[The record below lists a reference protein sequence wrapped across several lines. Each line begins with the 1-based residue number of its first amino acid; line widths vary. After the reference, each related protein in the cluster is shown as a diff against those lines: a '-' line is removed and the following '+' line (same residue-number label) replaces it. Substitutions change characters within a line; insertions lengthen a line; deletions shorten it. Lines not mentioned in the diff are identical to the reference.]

1 MWLSRHILYN
11 NIVSLYLGV
20 VKFEFSQQP
29 EVVKVGGEV
38 KVVCKATAAEGQ
50 KIHCFSWTDGDG
62 MDIQGT
68 LSTNPERECVL
79 TVNESKLDESK
90 VVYCTVSIEVDKKQK
105 QENGSY
111 TVHVAGESYCCC
123 YIYCCIYNMELS
135 SKYNVPVLCAY
146 YVATNLRN
154 LGKLQ

>member
-20 VKFEFSQQP
+20 VTFEFSQQP

-38 KVVCKATAAEGQ
+38 KVVCKATATEDNRL
-50 KIHCFSWTDGDG
+50 HYLSWTDGG
-62 MDIQGT
+62 GVDIRGT
-68 LSTNPERECVL
+68 SSTNQEGEYVL

-90 VVYCTVSIEVDKKQK
+90 VVYCTVLVEVENEQK

-111 TVHVAGESYCCC
+111 TVLVAGESYMV
-123 YIYCCIYNMELS
+123 Y
-135 SKYNVPVLCAY
+135 
-146 YVATNLRN
+146 
-154 LGKLQ
+154 KL